1 MTLIELMVTIAI
13 AAILAGLAAPSFKE
27 MMANNQLKSHAS
39 SLLSSLLQARS
50 EAIKR
55 NGQIVLCKSANGKE
69 CTTAGGWQQGWVMFA
84 DANGNGVLDEDPPE
98 TVIQRTEPLTGNFS
112 LTASDDEVVVHRL
125 TYAGSGSANGGEVEV
140 TFLLCKVGSFSG
152 KAREIFL
159 SPTGRPKIR
168 EDTEESCT

>member
-39 SLLSSLLQARS
+39 SLLSSLLQARG

-55 NGQIVLCKSANGKE
+55 NGQVVLCKSATGSE

-84 DANGNGVLDEDPPE
+84 DADGDGVLDAGES
-98 TVIQRTEPLTGNFS
+98 VIQRTETLTGNFS
-112 LTASDDEVVVHRL
+112 LTAISDAVVVHRL
-125 TYAGSGSANGGEVEV
+125 TYAGSGSANGEQEV
-140 TFLLCKVGSFSG
+140 TFSLCKVGTSSG
-152 KAREIFL
+152 KARDIVL
-159 SPTGRPKIR
+159 SPTGRPKIV
-168 EDTEESCT
+168 EATVESCT

>member
-84 DANGNGVLDEDPPE
+84 DADGDGVLDAGE

-112 LTASDDEVVVHRL
+112 LTAIISDEVVVHRL

-152 KAREIFL
+152 KAREIVL